1 MAILASN
8 DTICAVSTPAGSGGI
23 AVVRVSGP
31 QAVAIVG
38 SLWRGADLST
48 AASHTAHLGYVLD
61 NGGNAIDQV
70 VATIFRAPHSYTGD
84 DVVELSCHGSTWIQR
99 QLLTT
104 LTDAGCRLATAGEF
118 TKRAF
123 LNRRLDLSQAEAVA
137 DLIAAES
144 AAAARVALSQLKGNF
159 AKRLG
164 ELHDRLVHLVA
175 LLELELDFSEE
186 DVEFADRT
194 ELLALADELQQEID
208 TLTASFSAGNAI
220 KNGMPVAIVGQTNA
234 GKSTILNALTGDDRA
249 IVSEVHGTT
258 RDTIEDVIT
267 LGDTL
272 IRLIDTAGLRHTGD
286 TVEAIGIKR
295 AVARMEQARIVIWV
309 IDATTDSATL
319 TEVASM
325 VVPRCADK
333 QLLIVINKTD
343 LATADN
349 VLGAVR
355 TLAPDADVITM
366 SAHCSGDV
374 TRLREHIARM
384 ATPAAALDGNAVVVT
399 NARHHAEL
407 TLAGEALRRATAA
420 IRNGISG
427 ELVAQDL
434 REVMDHIGAITGTI
448 TTTAVLTDLFAN
460 FCIGK

>member
-31 QAVAIVG
+31 RAIAIVG
-38 SLWRGADLST
+38 SRWRGADLST
-48 AASHTAHLGYVLD
+48 AASHTAHLGYVLGND
-61 NGGNAIDQV
+61 GNAIDQV

-194 ELLALADELQQEID
+194 ELLALAAELQQEID

-355 TLAPDADVITM
+355 TLALDADVITM
-366 SAHCSGDV
+366 SAHCSDDIN
-374 TRLREHIARM
+374 RLRESIARM

-420 IRNGISG
+420 IRDGISG